1 MERLLPDRLA
11 MDDPAPN
18 RALAVVTA
26 YTLTSALGVGN
37 AATLDALQAQ
47 RGGLRHEPLRAGGS
61 TWVGIVEDTGEALTG
76 SLERYDCKAYRITG
90 RALAQDDFQSR
101 VADACER
108 YGAHRVGCFVGTI
121 CAGLMYLEER
131 YRRHD
136 PRAGDIGPDPRLD
149 EVINLSSSATYCSR
163 VLGITGPTASISTA
177 CSSSARVFAIAHRYM
192 QAGLCDA
199 AVVGGIDLA
208 NESFIYGFRSLGLLS
223 AEPCRPWDRRRNG
236 LSLGEA
242 AGFALLERPASGAE
256 GMALLGFG
264 ESADAHHMTAPHP
277 EGLGAELAMRGALR
291 KAELLPEAIDYI
303 NLHGS
308 GTPANDASEDA
319 AVLRVFGTETP
330 CSSTKGWTGHTQGA
344 SGITEAVLSLLS
356 IKHGLIPGTLNT
368 TEPDP
373 ALGSRLVQ
381 ENQSQPL
388 KRVLTNSFGFG
399 GNNCALIFG
408 AMQ

>member
-1 MERLLPDRLA
+1 MDNPPLA
-11 MDDPAPN
+11 A
-18 RALAVVTA
+18 VTA

-37 AATLDALQAQ
+37 AATLDALRAQ
-47 RGGLRHEPLRAGGS
+47 RGGLRHEVLRAGGS
-61 TWVGIVEDTGEALTG
+61 TWVGIVEDTDEPLTG
-76 SLERYDCKAYRITG
+76 SLEQYDCKAYRIAK
-90 RALAQDDFQSR
+90 RALAQDNFLDK
-101 VADACER
+101 VAEARER
-108 YGAHRVGCFVGTI
+108 YGARRVGCFIGTI
-121 CAGLMYLEER
+121 CAGLMHLEER
-131 YRRHD
+131 YRRHN
-136 PRAGDIGPDPRLD
+136 PRAGDIGSDPRLE
-149 EVINLSSSATYCSR
+149 EVINLSSAATYCGR

-177 CSSSARVFAIAHRYM
+177 CSSSARVFPIAYRYM

-199 AVVGGIDLA
+199 AVVGGVDLA
-208 NESFIYGFRSLGLLS
+208 NETFIYGFRSLGLLS

-242 AGFALLERPASGAE
+242 AGFALLERPTTGAD

-264 ESADAHHMTAPHP
+264 ESADAYHMTAPHP
-277 EGLGAELAMRGALR
+277 AGLGAELAMRGALR
-291 KAELLPEAIDYI
+291 TARLAPEAIDYI

-308 GTPANDASEDA
+308 GTPANDATEDA
-319 AVLRVFGTETP
+319 AVLRVFGAETP
-330 CSSTKGWTGHTQGA
+330 CSSTKGWTGHAQGA
-344 SGITEAVLSLLS
+344 SGITEAALSLLS

-373 ALGSRLVQ
+373 DLGSRLVQ
-381 ENQSQPL
+381 ENRAQTL